1 LQLKIVPFVTGITG
15 GTAMRKILLLS
26 FCVAITAGASGQSFS
41 GDKLL
46 DMLSLSLPE
55 LDKQLVKKK
64 YRSAGTEYWGDTAV
78 TLYQYYAVKSKKK
91 PTDSVSRKFLVT
103 TLNETFKYT
112 YKTTS
117 ATEYKGL
124 IDALKQQ
131 GFYCEYEKDAA
142 IAPPSYLYQHG
153 EYTAEV
159 SLKTEEDTIWH
170 SITFHEKNLPIN
182 YIHFAED
189 LLQFTSHE
197 YLTYFFGANNVKK
210 DVYYFG
216 EDNISKCSVLFVNTK
231 LQVIFIWRDELN
243 RRKIGNLLFGGRHK
257 LKSQGENDGFIAESD
272 WLLKSGVHS
281 GMSLAELRRLNEKN
295 IAFCGGDAPNPGL
308 VFPESTHKVDFK
320 NADIVLGCM
329 DCDDDKFIHTKV
341 MNADKALNEG
351 RALFILTI
359 ILYPLINPA
368 FD

>member
-1 LQLKIVPFVTGITG
+1 
-15 GTAMRKILLLS
+15 MRKIILLS
-26 FCVAITAGASGQSFS
+26 FCVIITASTNGQNFS
-41 GDKLL
+41 VDKLL
-46 DMLSLSLPE
+46 DMLTLTVTDVE
-55 LDKQLVKKK
+55 KQLMKKK
-64 YRSAGTEYWGDTAV
+64 FRSSGTDFLGDTAL
-78 TLYQYYAVKSKKK
+78 TLYQYYPVKSKKK
-91 PTDSVSRKFLVT
+91 ITDSVSRKFLVT
-103 TLNETFKYT
+103 ALNETFKHT
-112 YKTTS
+112 YQTTS

-124 IDALKQQ
+124 IEALKQQ
-131 GFYCEYEKDAA
+131 GFYCEYEKDTTIMLPA
-142 IAPPSYLYQHG
+142 YLYQHG
-153 EYTAEV
+153 EYTAEA
-159 SLKTEEDTIWH
+159 SLKIAEDTTWYT
-170 SITFHEKNLPIN
+170 ITFHEKHLPIN

-216 EDNISKCSVLFVNTK
+216 EDNIAKCSVLFVNTK
-231 LQVIFIWRDELN
+231 LQVIFIWKDELN
-243 RRKIGNLLFGGRHK
+243 RRKIANLLLGGRHK

-281 GMSLAELRRLNEKN
+281 GMSLADLRRLNEKN

-320 NADIVLGCM
+320 NADMVLGCM
-329 DCDDDKFIHTKV
+329 DCDDDKFMHTKM
-341 MNADKALNEG
+341 MNADKALDEG

>member
-1 LQLKIVPFVTGITG
+1 MPVVKGIMG
-15 GTAMRKILLLS
+15 GTAMRKILFLFFYS
-26 FCVAITAGASGQSFS
+26 MVIVSANGQNFS
-41 GDKLL
+41 ADKLL
-46 DMLSLSLPE
+46 DMLAFSMPE
-55 LDKQLVKKK
+55 LDKQLIKKK
-64 YRSAGTEYWGDTAV
+64 YRSAGTEFFGDTAV
-78 TLYQYYAVKSKKK
+78 TLYQYYAVKTKKK
-91 PTDSVSRKFLVT
+91 PTDSVCRKFLVT
-103 TLNETFKYT
+103 GLNETFRHT
-112 YKTTS
+112 YQTTS

-124 IDALKQQ
+124 IEALKQQ
-131 GFYCEYEKDAA
+131 GFYCEYEKDNT
-142 IAPPSYLYQHG
+142 IVPPYYVYQHG

-159 SLKTEEDTIWH
+159 SLKTLEDTTWH
-170 SITFHEKNLPIN
+170 SITFHEKHLPIN

-210 DVYYFG
+210 DVYYLG
-216 EDNISKCSVLFVNTK
+216 EDNITKCSVLFVNTK

-281 GMSLAELRRLNEKN
+281 GMSLVDLRRLNEKN

-308 VFPESTHKVDFK
+308 VLPESTHKVDFK

-329 DCDDDKFIHTKV
+329 DCDDDKFTHTKV

-351 RALFILTI
+351 RGLFILTI